1 MLMPGTPSADQ
12 DKAPRLLLW
21 LAVAL
26 FLSYL
31 AVAMSMPTTTVYVA
45 TSLHMGN
52 ALAGLAV
59 GVAFVS
65 TIITRGFAG
74 RFADHKGGKRCML
87 YGLVFYTLS
96 GVLAAAVT
104 WLTVPWAAFGMLVVA
119 RLTLGLGESLTV
131 VGLLA
136 WGIGLMGHHRSGR
149 VLSVVGMGMYGSLA
163 AGSPVGLGLY
173 NQGGYLLVALACI
186 ATPVVGFAMAA
197 PVAAVPPLGGDRL
210 PISRIINKIADL
222 GLVVFVQ
229 GIGFAAI
236 GAFMPLM
243 FLHRHW
249 PHAALGLTFFGV
261 AFVLVRILCSHLPDK
276 LGGARVAFVSMLVET
291 CGQLLLWQAATPNVA
306 LAGAFLTGCGCS
318 MIFPAMGV
326 EVVRRVAPQMRG
338 TAMGGFAA
346 FQDLAYGA
354 TGPLTG
360 LLAERAGDSIVF
372 MVGGMAGVGG
382 LLLSARL
389 AWQERIA
396 MMPD

>member
-1 MLMPGTPSADQ
+1 MPSAPTASHNTAVRQ
-12 DKAPRLLLW
+12 LLW

-31 AVAMSMPTTTVYVA
+31 AVAMSMPTTAVYVA

-59 GVAFVS
+59 GVAFGS
-65 TIITRGFAG
+65 TIVTRGFAG
-74 RFADHKGGKRCML
+74 RFADHNGGKRCML

-96 GVLAAAVT
+96 GALGVAVT
-104 WLTVPWAAFGMLVVA
+104 WMATPWAAFTMLVVC

-136 WGIGLMGHHRSGR
+136 WGIGLMGHQRSGR

-163 AGSPVGLGLY
+163 AGSPIGLTLY

-186 ATPVVGFAMAA
+186 ATPLLGLGMAA
-197 PVAAVPPLGGDRL
+197 PVAAVPPHGGERQPLGQ
-210 PISRIINKIADL
+210 IINKISDL
-222 GLVVFVQ
+222 GLVVFFQ

-243 FLHRHW
+243 FVHRHW
-249 PHAALGLTFFGV
+249 PHAALGLTFFGA
-261 AFVLVRILCSHLPDK
+261 AFVLVRILCSHLPDR
-276 LGGARVAFVSMLVET
+276 LGGARVAFASMVVET
-291 CGQLLLWQAATPNVA
+291 AGQILLWQAPNPTVA

-354 TGPLTG
+354 TGPITG
-360 LLAERAGDSIVF
+360 LLAEWAGDGSVF
-372 MVGGMAGVGG
+372 MVGGIAGLGG

-389 AWQERIA
+389 AWREHAA
-396 MMPD
+396 MMAD

>member
-1 MLMPGTPSADQ
+1 MTSTPTAGR
-12 DKAPRLLLW
+12 DKAVYLLLW

-31 AVAMSMPTTTVYVA
+31 AVAMSMPTTSVFVA

-59 GVAFVS
+59 GIAFFS
-65 TIITRGFAG
+65 TILTRGFAG
-74 RFADHKGGKRCML
+74 RFADHQGGKRCMV
-87 YGLVFYTLS
+87 YGLVLYVLS
-96 GVLAAAVT
+96 GVLAMAVT
-104 WLTVPWAAFGMLVVA
+104 GMPTPWSGFGMLVLA

-136 WGIGLMGHHRSGR
+136 WGIGLMGHQRSGR

-163 AGSPVGLGLY
+163 AGSPLGLLLY
-173 NQGGYLLVALACI
+173 NLGGYGLMALACTG
-186 ATPVVGFAMAA
+186 APLVGLAMAS
-197 PVAAVPPLGGDRL
+197 PVEAVPPHGGERQ
-210 PISRIINKIADL
+210 PVGRVIHKISDL
-222 GLVVFVQ
+222 GLVVFFQ

-249 PHAALGLTFFGV
+249 PHAAMGLTFFGI
-261 AFVLVRILCSHLPDK
+261 AFVLVRILCSHLPDR
-276 LGGARVAFVSMLVET
+276 LGGARVACASMVVET
-291 CGQLLLWQAATPNVA
+291 IGQLLLWQATGPGIA

-326 EVVRRVAPQMRG
+326 EVVRRVTPQMRG

-360 LLAERAGDSIVF
+360 LLAEWAGDGSVF
-372 MVGGMAGVGG
+372 MVGCAAGLGG
-382 LLLSARL
+382 LFLASRL
-389 AWQERIA
+389 AWRERA
-396 MMPD
+396 AALTN

>member
-1 MLMPGTPSADQ
+1 MTSTSTASP
-12 DKAPRLLLW
+12 DKAVYLLLW

-31 AVAMSMPTTTVYVA
+31 AVAMSMPTTSVFVA

-59 GVAFVS
+59 GVAFLS
-65 TIITRGFAG
+65 TILTRGFAG
-74 RFADHKGGKRCML
+74 RFADHQGGKLCMV
-87 YGLVFYTLS
+87 YGLGLYVLS

-104 WLTVPWAAFGMLVVA
+104 AMSTQWSAFGMLVVA
-119 RLTLGLGESLTV
+119 RLMLGLGESLTV

-136 WGIGLMGHHRSGR
+136 WGIGLLGHQRSGR

-163 AGSPVGLGLY
+163 AGSPLGLLLY
-173 NQGGYLLVALACI
+173 NQGGYGLVALACI
-186 ATPVVGFAMAA
+186 GAPLLGLVMTSPVV
-197 PVAAVPPLGGDRL
+197 PVAPHGGERQ
-210 PISRIINKIADL
+210 PVSKIIHKISDL
-222 GLVVFVQ
+222 GLVVFFQ

-249 PHAALGLTFFGV
+249 PHAAMGLTFFGV
-261 AFVLVRILCSHLPDK
+261 AFVLVRILCSHLPDR
-276 LGGARVAFVSMLVET
+276 LGGARVAGVSMVVET
-291 CGQLLLWQAATPNVA
+291 LGQFLLWQASSPSVA

-326 EVVRRVAPQMRG
+326 EVVRRVSPQMRG

-360 LLAERAGDSIVF
+360 LLAEWAGDSSVF
-372 MVGGMAGVGG
+372 MVGCVAGFGG
-382 LLLSARL
+382 LFLAARL
-389 AWQERIA
+389 AWRERA
-396 MMPD
+396 AALTD

>member
-1 MLMPGTPSADQ
+1 MPSTPSTAQ
-12 DKAPRLLLW
+12 DKAPHLLVW

-31 AVAMSMPTTTVYVA
+31 AVAMSMPTTSVYVA

-65 TIITRGFAG
+65 TIVTRGVAG

-87 YGLVFYTLS
+87 FGLVFYTLS
-96 GVLAAAVT
+96 GALSAMLA
-104 WLTVPWAAFGMLVVA
+104 WMPTVWAAFAMLMVA

-136 WGIGLMGHHRSGR
+136 WGIGLMGHQRSGR

-163 AGSPVGLGLY
+163 AGSPVGLALY
-173 NQGGYLLVALACI
+173 NQGGYALVALACI
-186 ATPVVGFAMAA
+186 ATPLMGFAMAA
-197 PVAAVPPLGGDRL
+197 PVEAVPPHGGDRQPL
-210 PISRIINKIADL
+210 SRIINKISDL
-222 GLVVFVQ
+222 GLVVFFQ

-243 FLHRHW
+243 FVHRHW
-249 PHAALGLTFFGV
+249 AHAAMGLTFFGL

-276 LGGARVAFVSMLVET
+276 LGGARVAFVSMGVET
-291 CGQLLLWQAATPNVA
+291 CGQLLLWQAPSPNVA

-326 EVVRRVAPQMRG
+326 EVVRRVPPQMRG

-360 LLAERAGDSIVF
+360 LLAEWAGDSAVF
-372 MVGGMAGVGG
+372 MVGGIAGIGG

-389 AWQERIA
+389 AWHERA
-396 MMPD
+396 AVAAD

>member
-1 MLMPGTPSADQ
+1 MPSTPTLAAEQ
-12 DKAPRLLLW
+12 DKAPRLLVW
-21 LAVAL
+21 LALAL

-31 AVAMSMPTTTVYVA
+31 AVAMSMPTTSVYVA

-65 TIITRGFAG
+65 TIVTRGFAG
-74 RFADHKGGKRCML
+74 RIADHKGGKRCML
-87 YGLVFYTLS
+87 LGLVFYTAS
-96 GVLAAAVT
+96 GVMAAAVP
-104 WLTVPWAAFGMLVVA
+104 WMPVPWPSFIALMVA

-136 WGIGLMGHHRSGR
+136 WGIGLMGHQRSGR
-149 VLSVVGMGMYGSLA
+149 VLSLVGMGMYGSLA
-163 AGSPVGLGLY
+163 AGSPIGLTLY
-173 NQGGYLLVALACI
+173 NQGGYVLVAIACI
-186 ATPVVGFAMAA
+186 ITPLVGFAMAA
-197 PVAAVPPLGGDRL
+197 PVVPVPPHGGDRQ
-210 PISRIINKIADL
+210 PIGRIMNKICDL
-222 GLVVFVQ
+222 GMVVFLQ

-243 FLHRHW
+243 FMHRHW
-249 PHAALGLTFFGV
+249 PHAAMGLTFFGV
-261 AFVLVRILCSHLPDK
+261 AFVLVRILCSHLPDR
-276 LGGARVAFVSMLVET
+276 LGGARVAAVSMLVEAS
-291 CGQLLLWQAATPNVA
+291 GQILLWQATSPGIA

-326 EVVRRVAPQMRG
+326 EVVRRVSPQMRG

-360 LLAERAGDSIVF
+360 LLAEWAGDDTVF
-372 MVGGMAGVGG
+372 MVGSIAGGCG

-389 AWQERIA
+389 AWQERA
-396 MMPD
+396 SMTN

>member
-1 MLMPGTPSADQ
+1 MPSIPTAQQ
-12 DKAPRLLLW
+12 DKAPQWLAW

-31 AVAMSMPTTTVYVA
+31 AVAMSMPTTSVYVA

-59 GVAFVS
+59 GVAFAS
-65 TIITRGFAG
+65 TIVTRGFAG
-74 RFADHKGGKRCML
+74 RCADHQGGKRCML
-87 YGLVFYTLS
+87 YGLALYTVS
-96 GVLAAAVT
+96 GLLTAVVT
-104 WLTVPWAAFGMLVVA
+104 WMTTPVAAFCMLLIA
-119 RLTLGLGESLTV
+119 RLTLGLGESLAV
-131 VGLLA
+131 VGMLA
-136 WGIGLMGHHRSGR
+136 WGIGLMGHNRSGR

-163 AGSPVGLGLY
+163 VGSPVGLTLY
-173 NQGGYLLVALACI
+173 DHGGYVLVALGCI
-186 ATPVVGFAMAA
+186 VTPLVGFAMAA
-197 PVAAVPPLGGDRL
+197 PVVAVPPHGGERL
-210 PISRIINKIADL
+210 PVGRILHKILDL
-222 GLVVFVQ
+222 GLVVFFQ

-249 PHAALGLTFFGV
+249 PHAALGLTFFGA
-261 AFVLVRILCSHLPDK
+261 AFVLVRILCSHLPDQ
-276 LGGARVAFVSMLVET
+276 LGGARVAWISMVVET
-291 CGQLLLWQAATPNVA
+291 CGQMLLWQATSANMA

-354 TGPLTG
+354 TGPFAG
-360 LLAERAGDSIVF
+360 LLAEWAGDESVF
-372 MVGGMAGVGG
+372 LVGSLAGVSG
-382 LLLSARL
+382 LVMSARL
-389 AWQERIA
+389 AWRERA
-396 MMPD
+396 GALVD

>member
-1 MLMPGTPSADQ
+1 MPSTPTIEQ
-12 DKAPRLLLW
+12 DKAPRLLVW
-21 LAVAL
+21 LAIAL

-31 AVAMSMPTTTVYVA
+31 AVAMSMPTTSVYVA

-65 TIITRGFAG
+65 TILTRGFAG
-74 RFADHKGGKRCML
+74 RFADHQGGKRCML
-87 YGLVFYTLS
+87 YGLAFYTMS
-96 GVLAAAVT
+96 GVLAGMVT
-104 WLTVPWAAFGMLVVA
+104 WMATPWTAFGTLMVA

-136 WGIGLMGHHRSGR
+136 WGIGLMGHQRSGR

-163 AGSPVGLGLY
+163 AGSPVGLTLY
-173 NQGGYLLVALACI
+173 NQGGYALVALACI
-186 ATPVVGFAMAA
+186 VTPLVGLGMAA
-197 PVAAVPPLGGDRL
+197 PVAAVPPHGGERQ
-210 PISRIINKIADL
+210 PISSILNKITDL
-222 GLVVFVQ
+222 GLVVFFQ

-249 PHAALGLTFFGV
+249 PHAAMGLTFFGV
-261 AFVLVRILCSHLPDK
+261 AFVMVRLLCSHLPDK
-276 LGGARVAFVSMLVET
+276 LGGARVAFVSMVVET
-291 CGQLLLWQAATPNVA
+291 CGQLLLWLAPSPAMA

-326 EVVRRVAPQMRG
+326 EVVRRVSSQMRG

-360 LLAERAGDSIVF
+360 LLAEWAGDGSVF
-372 MVGGMAGVGG
+372 MVGGLAGGAG
-382 LLLSARL
+382 PFLSARL
-389 AWQERIA
+389 AWYERLA
-396 MMPD
+396 TAGD

>member
-1 MLMPGTPSADQ
+1 MPSTPITVQ
-12 DKAPRLLLW
+12 DKAPHLLVW

-31 AVAMSMPTTTVYVA
+31 AVAMSMPTTSVYVA

-87 YGLVFYTLS
+87 FGLVFYTLS
-96 GVLAAAVT
+96 GALSAMVT
-104 WLTVPWAAFGMLVVA
+104 WMPAAWAAFAMLMVA

-136 WGIGLMGHHRSGR
+136 WGIGLMGHQRSGR

-163 AGSPVGLGLY
+163 AGSPVGLALY
-173 NQGGYLLVALACI
+173 NQGGYALVALACL
-186 ATPVVGFAMAA
+186 ATPLVGFAMAA
-197 PVAAVPPLGGDRL
+197 PVVAVPPHGGDRQ
-210 PISRIINKIADL
+210 PISRIINKISDL
-222 GLVVFVQ
+222 GLVVFFQ

-243 FLHRHW
+243 FVHRHW
-249 PHAALGLTFFGV
+249 PHAAMGLTFFGL
-261 AFVLVRILCSHLPDK
+261 AFVLVRILCSHLPDR
-276 LGGARVAFVSMLVET
+276 LGGARVAFVSMVVET
-291 CGQLLLWQAATPNVA
+291 CGQLLLWQAPTPNVA

-360 LLAERAGDSIVF
+360 LLAEWVGDSAVF
-372 MVGGMAGVGG
+372 MVGGLAGIGG
-382 LLLSARL
+382 LVLSARL
-389 AWQERIA
+389 AWHERA
-396 MMPD
+396 AVAAD

>member
-1 MLMPGTPSADQ
+1 MPSTPTIEQ
-12 DKAPRLLLW
+12 DKAPRLLVW
-21 LAVAL
+21 LAIAL

-31 AVAMSMPTTTVYVA
+31 AVAMSMPTTSVYVA

-65 TIITRGFAG
+65 TILTRGFAG
-74 RFADHKGGKRCML
+74 RFADHQGGKRCML
-87 YGLVFYTLS
+87 YGLAFYTMS
-96 GVLAAAVT
+96 GVLAGMVT
-104 WLTVPWAAFGMLVVA
+104 WMATPWTAFGTLMVA

-136 WGIGLMGHHRSGR
+136 WGIGLMGHQRSGR

-163 AGSPVGLGLY
+163 AGSPVGLTLY
-173 NQGGYLLVALACI
+173 NQGGYALVALACI
-186 ATPVVGFAMAA
+186 VTPLVGLGMVA
-197 PVAAVPPLGGDRL
+197 PVAAVPPHGGERQ
-210 PISRIINKIADL
+210 PISSILNKITDL
-222 GLVVFVQ
+222 GLVVFFQ

-249 PHAALGLTFFGV
+249 PHAAMGLTFFGV
-261 AFVLVRILCSHLPDK
+261 AFVMVRLLCSHLPDK
-276 LGGARVAFVSMLVET
+276 LGGARVAFVSMVVET
-291 CGQLLLWQAATPNVA
+291 CGQLLLWLAPSPAMA

-326 EVVRRVAPQMRG
+326 EVVRRVSPQMRG

-360 LLAERAGDSIVF
+360 LLAEWAGDGSVF
-372 MVGGMAGVGG
+372 MVGGLAGGAG
-382 LLLSARL
+382 LFLSARL
-389 AWQERIA
+389 AWHERLA
-396 MMPD
+396 TVGD

>member
-1 MLMPGTPSADQ
+1 MPSTPAATQ
-12 DKAPRLLLW
+12 DKAPHLLVW

-31 AVAMSMPTTTVYVA
+31 AVAMSMPTTSVYVA

-65 TIITRGFAG
+65 TIVTRGFAG
-74 RFADHKGGKRCML
+74 RLADHKGGKRCML
-87 YGLVFYTLS
+87 SGLVFYVLS
-96 GVLAAAVT
+96 GVLSTA
-104 WLTVPWAAFGMLVVA
+104 VPWMATPWPAFAMLMLA

-136 WGIGLMGHHRSGR
+136 WGIGLMGHQRSGR

-163 AGSPVGLGLY
+163 AGSPIGLTLY
-173 NQGGYLLVALACI
+173 NQGGYLLVALACT
-186 ATPVVGFAMAA
+186 ATPLLGFVMASPVV
-197 PVAAVPPLGGDRL
+197 AVPPHGGERQ
-210 PISRIINKIADL
+210 PVSRIINKISDL
-222 GLVVFVQ
+222 GLVVFFQ

-249 PHAALGLTFFGV
+249 PHAAMGLTFFGV
-261 AFVLVRILCSHLPDK
+261 AFVLVRILCSHLPDR
-276 LGGARVAFVSMLVET
+276 LGGARVAFISMGVET
-291 CGQLLLWQAATPNVA
+291 GGQILLWLAPSPTVA

-326 EVVRRVAPQMRG
+326 EVVRRVSPQMRG

-360 LLAERAGDSIVF
+360 LLAQWAGDGAVF
-372 MVGGMAGVGG
+372 LVGSGAGLGG

-389 AWQERIA
+389 AWHERAAAIA
-396 MMPD
+396 D

>member
-1 MLMPGTPSADQ
+1 MPSAPTAEQ
-12 DKAPRLLLW
+12 DKAPRLLVW

-31 AVAMSMPTTTVYVA
+31 AVAMSMPTTSVYVA

-65 TIITRGFAG
+65 TILTRGFAG

-87 YGLVFYTLS
+87 FGLAFYAVS
-96 GVLAAAVT
+96 GVLALMVS
-104 WLTVPWAAFGMLVVA
+104 WLPAPWAAFAMLMLA
-119 RLTLGLGESLTV
+119 RLMLGLGESLTV

-136 WGIGLMGHHRSGR
+136 WGIGLMGHQRSGR
-149 VLSVVGMGMYGSLA
+149 VLSIVGMGMYGSLA
-163 AGSPVGLGLY
+163 AGSPVGLALY
-173 NQGGYLLVALACI
+173 DQGGYALVALACM
-186 ATPVVGFAMAA
+186 ATPLLGFAMAA
-197 PVAAVPPLGGDRL
+197 PVVAVPPHGGERQ
-210 PISRIINKIADL
+210 PIGRIINKISDL
-222 GLVVFVQ
+222 GLVVFLQ

-261 AFVLVRILCSHLPDK
+261 AFVLVRVLCSHLPDS
-276 LGGARVAFVSMLVET
+276 LGGARVAFVSMVVET
-291 CGQLLLWQAATPNVA
+291 GGQILLWQASGPSVA

-318 MIFPAMGV
+318 MIFPSMGV
-326 EVVRRVAPQMRG
+326 EVVRRVSPQMRG

-360 LLAERAGDSIVF
+360 LLAEWAGDGAIF
-372 MVGGMAGVGG
+372 MVGSMAGLGG

-389 AWQERIA
+389 AWHERA
-396 MMPD
+396 AVAAD